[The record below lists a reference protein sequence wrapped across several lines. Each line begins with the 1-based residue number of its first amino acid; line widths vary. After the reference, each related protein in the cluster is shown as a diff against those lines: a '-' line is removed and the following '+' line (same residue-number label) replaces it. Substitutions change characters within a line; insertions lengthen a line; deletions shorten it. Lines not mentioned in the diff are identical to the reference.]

1 MTTLNL
7 KTMAITTYQGK
18 TYEHAVTVAK
28 AEPNKWVKN
37 SIHERDWV
45 LKIADTPGSWY
56 MTTLEER
63 PHPTISIDS
72 GARWDCINFGAVL
85 NEAVALL
92 AEAAPDRLTVAECK
106 AHDDALW
113 GKVAAVRV

>member
-1 MTTLNL
+1 MTTLKL
-7 KTMAITTYQGK
+7 KTMAIATYQGK
-18 TYEHAVTVAK
+18 TYEHAVTLAK

-45 LKIADTPGSWY
+45 LKIVDTPGSWY

-63 PHPTISIDS
+63 PHPTIWIDA
-72 GARWDCINFGAVL
+72 GAGWDCINFGAVL

-106 AHDDALW
+106 AHDEELRATFAAL
-113 GKVAAVRV
+113 R